1 MHNHKNGGEM
11 VDRSLAKAFK
21 RKIGL
26 DEDILTKIEV
36 KRGESSLLMNSSR
49 RKVFT
54 HICNHPCCHL
64 RAISRATGY
73 STQTVRWHLKKLVE
87 GGLISE
93 SSGGGKKLYR
103 PLKNIIMDDEC
114 KVLEILNRTE
124 PREVYLFI
132 EKWPKSTQ
140 NEICKALGTYQQ
152 LLSRALLLL
161 ERSGLITHKK
171 IGRKKAYFITGK
183 LKELEEAF
191 KLKSITFQNAIID
204 ALKADSLNPSIESSD
219 ENILQI
225 KLDFGG
231 GEGPFLKLNKNPL
244 KAITGNI

>member
-1 MHNHKNGGEM
+1 M
-11 VDRSLAKAFK
+11 AKAFK

-49 RKVFT
+49 RKIFT
-54 HICNHPCCHL
+54 HICNHPCCHF

-73 STQTVRWHLKKLVE
+73 STQTVSWHLKKLVE

-103 PLKNIIMDDEC
+103 PLKKIIMDDEC
-114 KVLEILNRTE
+114 KILEILNRAE

-140 NEICKALGTYQQ
+140 NEICKALGSYQQ
-152 LLSRALLLL
+152 LISRALLLL
-161 ERSGLITHKK
+161 ERSGLITYKK
-171 IGRKKAYFITGK
+171 VGRKKAYFITGK
-183 LKELEEAF
+183 LKELEESF
-191 KLKSITFQNAIID
+191 ELKSITYQNAIID
-204 ALKADSLNPSIESSD
+204 ALNADSLNPIIERSD

-231 GEGPFLKLNKNPL
+231 GEGPFLKLNKNPM